1 MCIKG
6 EDLAR
11 AERYQ
16 ETLNELGEALL
27 KSADRENR
35 LEYLKGLAACQ
46 KASARKSRRKRDWVN
61 YYLNMADYNGT
72 MAKIT
77 AVRDEIERI
86 DLSISELKDDVMDCY
101 VSPVDNAEWPDEPAE
116 PADEEV
122 DDFPESDEV
131 LGGDETPEGDV
142 FADTDQP
149 VELEE
154 PTKPIPA
161 VKGDKAEREIDDAS

>member
-35 LEYLKGLAACQ
+35 LEYLKGLAARQ

-61 YYLNMADYNGT
+61 YYLNMADYNET

-77 AVRDEIERI
+77 AVRDEIESI
-86 DLSISELKDDVMDCY
+86 DLTVSELEDGVMDCY
-101 VSPVDNAEWPDEPAE
+101 VSPVDEADWPEDEPA
-116 PADEEV
+116 PAEAEAPAAEAAPDE
-122 DDFPESDEV
+122 
-131 LGGDETPEGDV
+131 DV
-142 FADTDQP
+142 FADSDKP

-161 VKGDKAEREIDDAS
+161 VKDGTAEREIDDAS